1 MNFLKGYKTVI
12 FNTLV
17 GVAGLAQL
25 TGVITIVAPQF
36 LPAVTLAV
44 AIANVVLRWATDTGV
59 FQSTPTA

>member
-59 FQSTPTA
+59 FQSTPTV

>member
-59 FQSTPTA
+59 FQNTPTA

>member
-1 MNFLKGYKTVI
+1 MNFLKGYKTIV

-25 TGVITIVAPQF
+25 TGVITVVAPQF

-44 AIANVVLRWATDTGV
+44 AIANVILRWATDTGI

>member
-44 AIANVVLRWATDTGV
+44 AIANVVLRWATDTGI
-59 FQSTPTA
+59 FQSTPTV